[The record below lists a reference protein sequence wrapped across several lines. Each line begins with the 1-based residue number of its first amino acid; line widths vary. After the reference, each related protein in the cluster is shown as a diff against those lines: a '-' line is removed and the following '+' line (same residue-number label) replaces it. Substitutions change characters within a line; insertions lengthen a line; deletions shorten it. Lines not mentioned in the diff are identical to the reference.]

1 MEAVTFQLAERDR
14 LIAEHNLILVGGEKE
29 DEEEEDNSLSSSST
43 GGGPKQKQKATL
55 ITKEAADIL
64 KEAGEGTL
72 DAKLKKLSDEKQEL
86 VDQLHRLKLDY
97 EEEKARNTGRELS
110 GQTTKLNGPDS
121 QIVASAQSTSIFY
134 HHLPLF
140 PAKFIHDDEISFTM
154 RHVLNF
160 FMILF
165 WNWPLFFVAFK
176 GEAAQKVNEM
186 KNKLQKAEQDNS
198 TLQATINRLE
208 GQVIKNYDRNRRLFS
223 AS

>member
-121 QIVASAQSTSIFY
+121 QIVASAQSTCTHSICFR
-134 HHLPLF
+134 LPLF
-140 PAKFIHDDEISFTM
+140 FLIFVHDDVIFFIM
-154 RHVLNF
+154 RHFLNV

-165 WNWPLFFVAFK
+165 LKLALFCRIQRGSRA
-176 GEAAQKVNEM
+176 ESERDEEQAAEGGAGQQHSSGHDQPIGGSGN
-186 KNKLQKAEQDNS
+186 
-198 TLQATINRLE
+198 QAL
-208 GQVIKNYDRNRRLFS
+208 
-223 AS
+223 